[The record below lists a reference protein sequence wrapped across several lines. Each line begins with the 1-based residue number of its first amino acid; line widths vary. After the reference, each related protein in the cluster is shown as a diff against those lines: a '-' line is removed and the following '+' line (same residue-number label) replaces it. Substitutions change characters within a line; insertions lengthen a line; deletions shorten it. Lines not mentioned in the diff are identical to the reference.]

1 MSLINQMLKDLESRQ
16 NQKSTE
22 KNSAISGLS
31 PARDKKQPAV
41 NKKFLIAVIPIFI
54 FLIYEGWGE
63 WSKLLNSKD
72 AAAVQNAST
81 TPAAA
86 APAANMNT
94 TPTPVE
100 TPMASAAPVSAPVVP
115 PPAATGSS
123 QAVLSAIVNDSTA
136 PSLQDTT
143 AQAALPPALNP
154 QAPLMNEL
162 TDVKINIDDKMASI
176 DMAFKS
182 PVYYDFDRNPALSV
196 VSLKVFN
203 VMIDSKSLNNF
214 PNNAYIQN
222 VKVEQVNNDSIMFVT
237 MRDGVELATL
247 DVTQSQGKY
256 LVSLQFQN
264 RKNFSNSLNSS
275 MQKVVVPLTADQL
288 AEKAREDAI
297 TLVEQGKMQEAIDLL
312 SQSIVSLP
320 SYRPTRETLAILLMD
335 QNHPTTA
342 ETLLNAGIAES
353 PKYVPFVI
361 LKSRILLAKGDYDA
375 AMSLLETVSPNIK
388 DEPEYFALLAG
399 LQQQKGEFGVA
410 EQIYR
415 QLVLMHPDNGT
426 YWMGFAVALENG
438 GQQNR
443 AVEAYKQAIISG
455 NLSST
460 LQIYANDRLSLLGG

>member
-94 TPTPVE
+94 TPVTPEALV
-100 TPMASAAPVSAPVVP
+100 TPPAPGSAPVVP

-335 QNHPTTA
+335 QNHPATA

-353 PKYVPFVI
+353 PKYVPFVV